1 MKNLAKFCG
10 IILLAF
16 MFTSCVDY
24 VQSISYKDGNY
35 HLYYK
40 VTFSKLIFGLL
51 DEDPEDLFEDFD
63 EDMIENL
70 PDNVECN
77 SINNDFE
84 VGAEFSIDIN
94 PKTTDE
100 DERDLLPKVSGN
112 KCFIPFL
119 LGENNTASDSFGSDD
134 SMGEAISQAILSS
147 AKCRIFIGKN
157 LIPEIETAYIEGLGE
172 LNYII
177 PFYDYGD
184 SFCLEIPF
192 VVIMEDSFYKTDK
205 IVIVK
210 G

>member
-1 MKNLAKFCG
+1 M
-10 IILLAF
+10 
-16 MFTSCVDY
+16 
-24 VQSISYKDGNY
+24 
-35 HLYYK
+35 
-40 VTFSKLIFGLL
+40 
-51 DEDPEDLFEDFD
+51 
-63 EDMIENL
+63 
-70 PDNVECN
+70 
-77 SINNDFE
+77 
-84 VGAEFSIDIN
+84 
-94 PKTTDE
+94 
-100 DERDLLPKVSGN
+100 
-112 KCFIPFL
+112 
-119 LGENNTASDSFGSDD
+119 LGENNTASDSFDSDD

-177 PFYDYGD
+177 PVYDYGD